1 MVWHRLWSCS
11 TRFLMRVGQ
20 TKILISSHFVHTET
34 QTDMQTKMDALQ
46 RPRLLI
52 SSTGDCPML
61 VKMRVRL
68 PLFPHIHIY
77 LLADRETEN
86 DRERCS
92 DAEGLMVSLQSRMPP
107 SSPDSLSAPL
117 SLSTATAVISGN
129 QGERRWNK
137 EVLKGT

>member
-1 MVWHRLWSCS
+1 MQPKPGNPSDPHYTLFAS
-11 TRFLMRVGQ
+11 MGQ
-20 TKILISSHFVHTET
+20 PKILISSHFVHTET

-61 VKMRVRL
+61 VKMRVQL

-77 LLADRETEN
+77 LLADREGEN

-117 SLSTATAVISGN
+117 SLNCRSSHFWKPG
-129 QGERRWNK
+129 
-137 EVLKGT
+137 GTKME